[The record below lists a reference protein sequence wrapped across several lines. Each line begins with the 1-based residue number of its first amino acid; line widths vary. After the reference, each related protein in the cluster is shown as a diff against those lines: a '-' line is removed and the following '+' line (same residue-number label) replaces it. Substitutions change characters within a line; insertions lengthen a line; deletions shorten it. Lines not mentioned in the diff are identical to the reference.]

1 MEIRIQSVKFDADVK
16 LTNYINRKVEK
27 LSRYLEGRIIAAN
40 VTLSL
45 TPDHAN
51 KQVSIQLDTPGHDL
65 RAERHAKTFESAVVQ
80 CVEVLKIQIKKLKGK
95 WAEQ

>member
-16 LTNYINRKVEK
+16 LTNYVERKVAK
-27 LSRYLEGRIIAAN
+27 LSHFLEGRIIAAD

-51 KQVSIQLDTPGHDL
+51 KKVSILLEVPGHDL
-65 RAERHAKTFESAVVQ
+65 RAERHADTFESAVVE
-80 CVEVLKIQIKKLKGK
+80 CVDVLKTQISKLKGK
-95 WAEQ
+95 MSEK

>member
-16 LTNYINRKVEK
+16 LTNYVNRKVEK
-27 LSRYLEGRIIAAN
+27 LSHFLEGRIIAAD

-51 KQVSIQLDTPGHDL
+51 KKVSIQLEVPGHDL
-65 RAERHAKTFESAVVQ
+65 RTERHADSFESAVVE
-80 CVEVLKIQIKKLKGK
+80 CVDVLKIQISKLKGK
-95 WAEQ
+95 MSEK

>member
-16 LTNYINRKVEK
+16 LTNYINRKVAK
-27 LSRYLEGRIIAAN
+27 LSHFLEGRIIAAD

-51 KQVSIQLDTPGHDL
+51 KKVSIQLEVPGHDL
-65 RAERHAKTFESAVVQ
+65 RTERHASTFETAVVDS
-80 CVEVLKIQIKKLKGK
+80 VDALKAQISKLKGK
-95 WAEQ
+95 MAEK

>member
-16 LTNYINRKVEK
+16 LTNYVIRKVEK
-27 LSRYLEGRIIAAN
+27 LSRFLEGRIIAAD

-51 KQVSIQLDTPGHDL
+51 KKVSIQLEVPGHDL
-65 RAERHAKTFESAVVQ
+65 RVERQANTFESAVVD
-80 CVEVLKIQIKKLKGK
+80 CVDVLKTQIAKVKAKLSG
-95 WAEQ
+95 Q

>member
-16 LTNYINRKVEK
+16 LTNYITRKVAK
-27 LSRYLEGRIIAAN
+27 LSRFLEGRIIFAD

-51 KQVSIQLDTPGHDL
+51 KQVSIQLEIPGHDL
-65 RAERHAKTFESAVVQ
+65 RAERHAKTFESAVVD
-80 CVEVLKIQIKKLKGK
+80 CVDVLKTQISKLKGK
-95 WAEQ
+95 MTG